1 MQNTKLQAIEPVLVS
16 PCELTRSVFFTSRRP
31 RAHRRCVQT
40 QSLFSFFNKTLGRPA
55 FKLDEQKQIG
65 PLKVSPMGLGTWSWG
80 NQLLWG
86 YDKSMDPELQ
96 QLFNLVVSKGIN
108 IFDTADSY
116 GTGFLNGRSEELLG
130 QFVREYPGSDKE
142 RNNICIATKLAPY
155 PWRITS
161 GQFVAACKGSLRRLG
176 MEQLGIG
183 QLHWSTANYQP
194 LQERALWD
202 GLVALHDEGL
212 VQAVGVSNYGPKQ
225 MQQIHKHLEKRGVPL
240 AAAQVQ
246 YSLLSRGPQQEET
259 RAACQDLGV
268 QMIAYSPL
276 ALGMLSGKYD
286 KGTLPQGPRAAL
298 FKQILP
304 GAQPLLQVLQEVA
317 TTRRKTVPQVAIN
330 WCMCQDTIPIPGA
343 KNLQQAEGN
352 LGSLG
357 WHLSSGEQ
365 AALAEAADMVPRGMI
380 QNIFQTK

>member
-1 MQNTKLQAIEPVLVS
+1 MHSTMTRPHG
-16 PCELTRSVFFTSRRP
+16 LTLPTPHPERTGFFTSRRP
-31 RAHRRCVQT
+31 KAARQYMRI
-40 QSLFSFFNKTLGRPA
+40 QSFFSFLSRATDRTAVKPN
-55 FKLDEQKQIG
+55 DQKQIG
-65 PLKVSPMGLGTWSWG
+65 PLKVSPMGLGTWAWG

-86 YDKSMDPELQ
+86 YDKSMDQELQ

-116 GTGFLNGRSEELLG
+116 GTGLLNGRSEELLG
-130 QFVREYPGSDKE
+130 QFVREYPGSDRQ

-176 MEQLGIG
+176 MEQIGIG

-202 GLVALHDEGL
+202 GLVALYDEGL
-212 VQAVGVSNYGPKQ
+212 VQAVGVSNYGPRQ
-225 MQQIHKHLEKRGVPL
+225 MQKIHKHLEKRGVPL

-246 YSLLSRGPQQEET
+246 YSLLSRGSQQEEIRT
-259 RAACQDLGV
+259 VCQDLDV

-286 KGTLPQGPRAAL
+286 KDTLPEGPRSAL
-298 FKQILP
+298 FRQILP
-304 GAQPLLQVLQEVA
+304 GAQPLLQVMQEVA
-317 TTRRKTVPQVAIN
+317 AARGKTVAQVGIN

-357 WHLSSGEQ
+357 WRLDSGEQ

>member
-1 MQNTKLQAIEPVLVS
+1 
-16 PCELTRSVFFTSRRP
+16 
-31 RAHRRCVQT
+31 
-40 QSLFSFFNKTLGRPA
+40 
-55 FKLDEQKQIG
+55 
-65 PLKVSPMGLGTWSWG
+65 MGLGTWAWG

-116 GTGFLNGRSEELLG
+116 GTGLLNGRSEELLG
-130 QFVREYPGSDKE
+130 KFVREYPGSDKQ
-142 RNNICIATKLAPY
+142 RNSICIATKLAPY

-176 MEQLGIG
+176 MEQIGIG

-202 GLVALHDEGL
+202 GLVALHDQGL
-212 VQAVGVSNYGPKQ
+212 VQAVGISNYGPQQ
-225 MQQIHKHLEKRGVPL
+225 MERIHGYLEKRGVPL

-246 YSLLSRGPQQEET
+246 YSLLSRGAQQEEV
-259 RAACQDLGV
+259 RALCRDLGV

-286 KGTLPQGPRAAL
+286 GDNLPQGPRAAL

-304 GAQPLLQVLQEVA
+304 GAQPLLQVLQEIA
-317 TTRRKTVPQVAIN
+317 ERRSKTVPQVAIN

-343 KNLQQAEGN
+343 KNLEQAEGN
-352 LGSLG
+352 LGALG
-357 WHLSSGEQ
+357 WRLSNGEQ
-365 AALAEAADMVPRGMI
+365 ASLAEVADTLPRGMI

>member
-1 MQNTKLQAIEPVLVS
+1 MRI
-16 PCELTRSVFFTSRRP
+16 
-31 RAHRRCVQT
+31 
-40 QSLFSFFNKTLGRPA
+40 QSLFSFLSKATDRNAVKPNV
-55 FKLDEQKQIG
+55 QKQIG
-65 PLKVSPMGLGTWSWG
+65 PLKVSPMGLGTWAWG

-86 YDKSMDPELQ
+86 YDKSMDQELQ

-108 IFDTADSY
+108 MFDTADSY
-116 GTGFLNGRSEELLG
+116 GTGLLNGRSEELLG
-130 QFVREYPGSDKE
+130 QFVREYPGSE
-142 RNNICIATKLAPY
+142 RQRNNICIATKLAPY

-176 MEQLGIG
+176 MEQIGIG

-202 GLVALHDEGL
+202 GLVALYDEGL

-225 MQQIHKHLEKRGVPL
+225 MQKIQKHLEKRGVPL

-246 YSLLSRGPQQEET
+246 YSLLSRGPQQEEI
-259 RAACQDLGV
+259 RAVCQDLGV

-286 KGTLPQGPRAAL
+286 KGTLPQGPRSAL
-298 FKQILP
+298 FRQILP
-304 GAQPLLQVLQEVA
+304 GAQPLLQVMQEVA
-317 TTRRKTVPQVAIN
+317 EARGKTVPQVGIN

-357 WHLSSGEQ
+357 WRLDSGEQ